1 MPLQRNRTHLIT
13 CRLSTEEYEALK
25 DYCASERVR
34 SVSDFVRHTIIE
46 KIMSLKGPGRAI
58 HEDLY
63 TLTVKLQQ
71 LDTALYDTRHLITG
85 ILGETNDRKTRG
97 AAE

>member
-13 CRLSTEEYEALK
+13 CRLSTEDYEALK
-25 DYCASERVR
+25 DYCVSERVR
-34 SVSDFVRHTIIE
+34 SLSDFVRHTIIE
-46 KIMSLKGPGRAI
+46 KITSVKSPGRAI

-71 LDTALYDTRHLITG
+71 LNTALYDTRHLISG
-85 ILGETNDRKTRG
+85 ILGETNDTKTRG